1 MFDMI
6 LENYRKATESTMK
19 LQQDVLRNWTMQWPQ
34 MLPQMFGAQT
44 FGLPSDPG
52 IPPMGGPA
60 SGSAM
65 PGATWLEQ
73 LSDAQKKWGETV
85 TDMLNKHRESLDAQ
99 YKAGIRT
106 IEEAFKVG
114 EAKDPQQF
122 RRFTEELWKHSFECL
137 KTVAEAQTRDVQAAM
152 EKFYEVASKSASGL
166 KV

>member
-19 LQQDVLRNWTMQWPQ
+19 LQQDVLRTWTMQ
-34 MLPQMFGAQT
+34 LPQMFGPQT
-44 FGLPSDPG
+44 FGLPF
-52 IPPMGGPA
+52 MGGPA
-60 SGSAM
+60 SGSAGSSM
-65 PGATWLEQ
+65 PGAAWLGQ

-122 RRFTEELWKHSFECL
+122 RRLTEELWKHSFECL

-152 EKFYEVASKSASGL
+152 EKLYEVASKSASGL

>member
-19 LQQDVLRNWTMQWPQ
+19 LQQDVLRNWTTQWTQ

-44 FGLPSDPG
+44 FGLPSK
-52 IPPMGGPA
+52 GGPA
-60 SGSAM
+60 SGSTM

-106 IEEAFKVG
+106 IEEAFKLG

-122 RRFTEELWKHSFECL
+122 RRLTEELWKHSFECL
-137 KTVAEAQTRDVQAAM
+137 KSVAEAQTRNVQAAM
-152 EKFYEVASKSASGL
+152 EKFYEVASKSASGM
-166 KV
+166 KI

>member
-19 LQQDVLRNWTMQWPQ
+19 MQQDMLRNWTLQW
-34 MLPQMFGAQT
+34 PQMFGAQP
-44 FGLPSDPG
+44 FGFPLTGAPT
-52 IPPMGGPA
+52 

-65 PGATWLEQ
+65 PGAAWLEQ
-73 LSDAQKKWGETV
+73 FSAAQKKWADSV
-85 TDMLNKHRESLDAQ
+85 TEMLNKHRESLDAQ

-106 IEEAFKVG
+106 IEEAFKVA

-122 RRFTEELWKHSFECL
+122 RRLTEEMWKQSFECL
-137 KTVAEAQTRDVQAAM
+137 KTVAESQMRDVQSAM
-152 EKFYEVASKSASGL
+152 QKWYEVASKAASGI

>member
-19 LQQDVLRNWTMQWPQ
+19 LQQDVLRTWTMQ
-34 MLPQMFGAQT
+34 LPQMFGAQT
-44 FGLPSDPG
+44 FGVPFMGGPAST
-52 IPPMGGPA
+52 GGPA
-60 SGSAM
+60 SGSVM
-65 PGATWLEQ
+65 PGAAWLGQ
-73 LSDAQKKWGETV
+73 LSDVQKKWGETV

-114 EAKDPQQF
+114 EAKDPEQF
-122 RRFTEELWKHSFECL
+122 RRLTEELWKHSLECL

-152 EKFYEVASKSASGL
+152 QKFYEVASKSASGL

>member
-19 LQQDVLRNWTMQWPQ
+19 LQQDVLRNWTMQ
-34 MLPQMFGAQT
+34 LPQMFGPQT
-44 FGLPSDPG
+44 FGLPF
-52 IPPMGGPA
+52 MGGPA
-60 SGSAM
+60 SGSAGSSM
-65 PGATWLEQ
+65 PGAAWLGQ

-122 RRFTEELWKHSFECL
+122 RRLTEELWKHSFECL

>member
-1 MFDMI
+1 MFDLI

-19 LQQDVLRNWTMQWPQ
+19 LQQDLLRNMTMQWPQ
-34 MLPQMFGAQT
+34 MFGGQT
-44 FGLPSDPG
+44 FGFPFLGSST
-52 IPPMGGPA
+52 PA
-60 SGSAM
+60 SSI

-73 LSDAQKKWGETV
+73 LGEAQKKWGETV
-85 TDMLNKHRESLDAQ
+85 TEMLNKHRESLDAQ

-114 EAKDPQQF
+114 EARDPQQF
-122 RRFTEELWKHSFECL
+122 RRLTEELWKHSFECL

-152 EKFYEVASKSASGL
+152 EKFYEVASKSAAGS